1 MRATPEADM
10 TRPTSEIPTK
20 RESLNLRVPP
30 DVRALID
37 QAARALGKNRTEFIL
52 EASCRAAEDA
62 LLDRA
67 LLRVDA
73 DAFAA
78 FQARLDRPAAP
89 NDRLRK
95 TMQAE
100 APWDSE

>member
-1 MRATPEADM
+1 MTKQIVEAQ
-10 TRPTSEIPTK
+10 PK

-30 DVRALID
+30 EVRDLID

-52 EASCRAAEDA
+52 EASCRAAEEA

-67 LLRVDA
+67 LLRVDEA
-73 DAFAA
+73 AFAE

-89 NDRLRK
+89 NERLRK
-95 TMQAE
+95 TMQA
-100 APWDSE
+100 AVPWEHE

>member
-1 MRATPEADM
+1 MRATPETDM

-95 TMQAE
+95 TMQAP

>member
-1 MRATPEADM
+1 MAKQIAD
-10 TRPTSEIPTK
+10 TQPK

-30 DVRALID
+30 EARDLID

-52 EASCRAAEDA
+52 EASCRAAEEA

-67 LLRVDA
+67 LLRVDE

-89 NDRLRK
+89 SARLRK
-95 TMQAE
+95 TMQAMV
-100 APWDSE
+100 PWEPE

>member
-1 MRATPEADM
+1 MTTPIMATPITETQA
-10 TRPTSEIPTK
+10 K

-30 DVRALID
+30 EARDLID
-37 QAARALGKNRTEFIL
+37 QAARVLGKNRTEFIL

-67 LLRVDA
+67 LLRVDD

-78 FQARLDRPAAP
+78 FQTRLDQPAAP

-95 TMQAE
+95 TMQA
-100 APWDSE
+100 AVPWALE

>member
-1 MRATPEADM
+1 M

-52 EASCRAAEDA
+52 EASCRAAEEA

-95 TMQAE
+95 TMQAA

>member
-10 TRPTSEIPTK
+10 TRPTLEIPTK

-95 TMQAE
+95 TMQAA

>member
-1 MRATPEADM
+1 MHATPETDM

-52 EASCRAAEDA
+52 EASCRAAEEA

-95 TMQAE
+95 TMQAA

>member
-1 MRATPEADM
+1 MHHNTVESQP
-10 TRPTSEIPTK
+10 K

-30 DVRALID
+30 EVRDLID

-67 LLRVDA
+67 LLRVDES
-73 DAFAA
+73 AFAD

-89 NDRLRK
+89 NERLRK
-95 TMQAE
+95 TMQAT
-100 APWDSE
+100 APWEHE